1 MSDINK
7 LSTQSLDN
15 KNNDIAQQILDAETV
30 EQTQDLTA
38 LFNLNA
44 QKRNVLRVL
53 KMNNLLDKVTDQM
66 IERFER
72 NPNLYTNDDLLKYMQ
87 AAESAIDRAS
97 KNLNLVE
104 DTPSIQLL
112 QQNNVNISIDNGLSR
127 DSRQRV
133 IETVQALLNK
143 SKASDIVDADAVEV
157 KDVQEDE
164 IEQE

>member
-1 MSDINK
+1 MSEQNK

-15 KNNDIAQQILDAETV
+15 KNEDIAQQIIDANTV
-30 EQTQDLTA
+30 EETRDLTA

-66 IERFER
+66 IERFEK

-104 DTPSIQLL
+104 ETPQIQLL

-143 SKASDIVDADAVEV
+143 SKSPSSVEV
-157 KDVQEDE
+157 IDVQENDK
-164 IEQE
+164 EQR

>member
-97 KNLNLVE
+97 RNLNLVE

-143 SKASDIVDADAVEV
+143 SKASAIIDTEAVEV
-157 KDVQEDE
+157 KDVHEDE

>member
-143 SKASDIVDADAVEV
+143 SKASAIIDAEAVEV

>member
-97 KNLNLVE
+97 RNLNLVE

-143 SKASDIVDADAVEV
+143 SKASAIIDTEAVEV

>member
-97 KNLNLVE
+97 KNLTLVE

-143 SKASDIVDADAVEV
+143 SKTSDIIDLNNVEV
-157 KDVQEDE
+157 ADVQEDE